1 MVLIICVFCFIK
13 LDQTSTERNSKKV
26 NINDVPEDT
35 SIDSIFAKTLDR
47 SCFVE
52 PRVMPPEI
60 ENAIV
65 RNLR

>member
-1 MVLIICVFCFIK
+1 MK
-13 LDQTSTERNSKKV
+13 LDQTTTTERSGKKI
-26 NINDVPEDT
+26 NIIDIPEDT

-52 PRVMPPEI
+52 PRIMPPEI
-60 ENAIV
+60 ENAVV